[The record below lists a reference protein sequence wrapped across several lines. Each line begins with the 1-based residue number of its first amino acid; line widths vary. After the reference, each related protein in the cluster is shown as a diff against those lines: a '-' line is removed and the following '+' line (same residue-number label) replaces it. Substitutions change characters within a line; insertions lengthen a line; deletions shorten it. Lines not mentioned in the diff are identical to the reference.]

1 MDKGAIVITGAGSG
15 LGLALAHAL
24 TQAGYHVF
32 AGVRDKSVQQ
42 ELPGCVEVLELDVT
56 CVGHVMKAAATVEAS
71 GRLLRAVINNAGVY
85 AGGPIEHM
93 PKANIQSV
101 FEVNFMGAL
110 NVTRA
115 FLPILREQRGG
126 QIHMV
131 SSLSGLLG
139 LPGDGIYAAS
149 KHALEAAAESLSLE
163 VAPWDIK
170 VVLLELGAYATNLMK
185 NQARKD
191 MAPPY
196 QGMVSVAEEEV
207 DAQPPVIDAAEEVL
221 GIIDSVPNRLRYQ
234 IGQQA
239 KSVWKFLNT
248 VPQEARREFIV
259 AASDTEAWTK
269 KKL

>member
-1 MDKGAIVITGAGSG
+1 MDKGAILITGAGSG
-15 LGLALAHAL
+15 LGFALTHVL

-32 AGVRDKSVQQ
+32 AGVRDISVQY
-42 ELPGCVEVLELDVT
+42 ELPDDVEIIQLDVT
-56 CVGHVMKAAATVEAS
+56 CASQVMEAAAAIKAS
-71 GRLLRAVINNAGVY
+71 GRYVRAIINNAGVY

-93 PKANIQSV
+93 PAANIQRV

-149 KHALEAAAESLSLE
+149 KHALEAATESLSLE
-163 VAPWDIK
+163 VTPWDIK

-185 NQARKD
+185 NQPEQD
-191 MAPPY
+191 LTVPY
-196 QGMVSVAEEEV
+196 QGMVSTPEETGEH
-207 DAQPPVIDAAEEVL
+207 PPVIEAAEEIL
-221 GIIDSVPNRLRYQ
+221 SIIDNVPTRLRYQ

-239 KSVWKFLNT
+239 KTVWKFLDRT
-248 VPQEARREFIV
+248 SQEARRDFIV
-259 AASDTEAWTK
+259 AASNTENWVK